1 MDRLFVTALLGGV
14 REALGIF
21 PVRITKATVLPRQIR
36 TTVSGSSV
44 APSQAYRNCTWAPGH
59 PLVCRSVLRRWA
71 LRVLLIAAPTRLS
84 RCRLAGV
91 EQILSGWA
99 ARGSGQVRCKGRRCI
114 ARESVPQVACG
125 WREGASSFSPLPHRS
140 GERIVDNL
148 HGERSESRAAAGVC
162 LGTGCGSCKI
172 TKCIKCIAMV
182 APSTSRWTFA
192 RGRPEGKHGLPS

>member
-1 MDRLFVTALLGGV
+1 MAPQSRP
-14 REALGIF
+14 RKPIEIALGR
-21 PVRITKATVLPRQIR
+21 PVTRWSAVPCFAAGRCEFF
-36 TTVSGSSV
+36 S
-44 APSQAYRNCTWAPGH
+44 
-59 PLVCRSVLRRWA
+59 LRRQHGKV
-71 LRVLLIAAPTRLS
+71 RP
-84 RCRLAGV
+84 AGV

-99 ARGSGQVRCKGRRCI
+99 ARGKRSGQVRCKGRRCI
-114 ARESVPQVACG
+114 ARESVPYVACG

-172 TKCIKCIAMV
+172 TKC
-182 APSTSRWTFA
+182 FA